1 MVNKVSFI
9 CTTYRRFRC
18 VQRIVAQYHA
28 QSYKNKELI
37 IFNTDEEFPYVLGFE
52 DDSIIVIN
60 NGIDYVTNEKY
71 TNRGDICRDAITH
84 ATGYYF
90 MLADDD
96 DIYLPFHIE
105 QAVDGIISNGKD
117 CWKPKQSFFATGG
130 NIELSQNVMEASV
143 IVKMER
149 IREIGFRNDMTG
161 YEGMQWYDKLK
172 SEGHLD
178 EDNLIFI
185 PSYSFNWG
193 DPPEI
198 GGQKQSSDID
208 NPDNFDNH
216 KLKTKDI
223 VTGPLYPYNDKQL
236 YNTYAPYYEWL
247 VMHIPSYIPELVYK
261 YLTNNDYFIKYSNMP
276 TLSIEYAV
284 IVIDTNKGI
293 KKLTIYS
300 AYYDTKNVYNELVMY
315 LMNNSCTSLMVSNGI
330 FGDPSYGRVKSLTVN
345 YSMDNVNYTKTAVEN
360 TLFTFI

>member
-1 MVNKVSFI
+1 MLNTVSFI

-28 QSYKNKELI
+28 QSYNNKELI

-60 NGIDYVTNEKY
+60 NGIDYITNAKY

-84 ATGYYF
+84 ATGDYF

-96 DIYLPFHIE
+96 DIYLPFHLE
-105 QAVDGIISNGKD
+105 QAVDGIMKNGKD
-117 CWKPKQSFFATGG
+117 CWKPQQSFFATGG
-130 NIELSQNVMEASV
+130 KIELSQNVMEASV
-143 IVKMER
+143 IVKMDR
-149 IREIGFRNDMTG
+149 IREIGFRNDLTG
-161 YEGMQWYDKLK
+161 YEGIQWYDKLK

-178 EDNLIFI
+178 EDNKIFI

-193 DPPEI
+193 DPPDI

-236 YNTYAPYYEWL
+236 KDTYAPYYDWL
-247 VMHIPSYIPELVYK
+247 VNNIPTYIPELVNK

-276 TLSIEYAV
+276 ALTLQSADIL
-284 IVIDTNKGI
+284 IDTKNGVKI
-293 KKLTIYS
+293 LKINN
-300 AYYDTKNVYNELVMY
+300 AYYDTKNVYNELVMHI
-315 LMNNSCTSLMVSNGI
+315 LNNSCTSLLVSNGI
-330 FGDPSYGRVKSLTVN
+330 FGDPAYGRVKELKVDYNLNGIN
-345 YSMDNVNYTKTAVEN
+345 YSKTALEN
-360 TLFTFI
+360 TLFTFM